1 MSVTWIETQ
10 LQTLLLGCQSE
21 QKTGIVT
28 DNESTAATRTAREKS
43 HRYRM
48 GGVASGNLS
57 PGFL

>member
-10 LQTLLLGCQSE
+10 LQTLLLLQLGQR
-21 QKTGIVT
+21 TVVT
-28 DNESTAATRTAREKS
+28 DNESTAAARIAREKS

-48 GGVASGNLS
+48 GGVASGILS